1 MTDTINT
8 ANPTITIDNKPYTI
22 DSLSEQARTQIINI
36 QAVEAEIAQLQ
47 RQLAIAQT
55 ARSAYASVL
64 KAEITKIG

>member
-1 MTDTINT
+1 MTDTIST
-8 ANPTITIDNKPYTI
+8 TVPTITIDNKPYTL
-22 DSLSEQARTQIINI
+22 DTLTEQARAQIINL

-64 KAEITKIG
+64 KAEIAKLG